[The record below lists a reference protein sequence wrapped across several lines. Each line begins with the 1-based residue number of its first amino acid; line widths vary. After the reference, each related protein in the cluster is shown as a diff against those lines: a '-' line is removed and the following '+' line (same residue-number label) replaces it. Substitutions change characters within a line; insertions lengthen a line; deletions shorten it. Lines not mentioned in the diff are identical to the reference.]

1 MNKRG
6 CHRAGFQTKRRACVS
21 CFDYLSL
28 GVEEGTGGGA
38 GGIKALVQ
46 DPEQLRRAVE
56 FGTACGAYVT
66 QVPHLS
72 GLHLPL

>member
-1 MNKRG
+1 MHAVMQHWRG
-6 CHRAGFQTKRRACVS
+6 HAGP
-21 CFDYLSL
+21 
-28 GVEEGTGGGA
+28 GVVRCGV

-66 QVPHLS
+66 QVATGDRCARTVRMPV
-72 GLHLPL
+72 